1 VNLTPGELTVFI
13 ADAHIYKSHVEQVRE
28 NLRREPYP
36 FPKLVIKPQLRNNQ
50 TQTEKRQNIE
60 DFRWEDIE
68 LIGYR
73 SHPSIK
79 ADMAV

>member
-1 VNLTPGELTVFI
+1 M
-13 ADAHIYKSHVEQVRE
+13 EQVRE

-36 FPKLVIKPQLRNNQ
+36 FPKLIIKPNIKPNIEG
-50 TQTEKRQNIE
+50 TDNATGKRKNIE